1 MKEKP
6 VERPPYVKVF
16 EDDSGVTA
24 SFKLFETD
32 HGVQVINAFVQFEM
46 VRTGGMKEEEMRQAF
61 IDFVKKIS
69 MDI

>member
-1 MKEKP
+1 MDK
-6 VERPPYVKVF
+6 PPYVKVF

-24 SFKLFETD
+24 YFKLFETD

-46 VRTGGMKEEEMRQAF
+46 VRTGGMTEEEIRQAF
-61 IDFVKKIS
+61 VDFVKKIN